1 MVAEV
6 ASATRRAH
14 TARRFAA
21 GVVALGLA
29 AGCGSENASTTVKQ
43 TTSTTAYA
51 PKIVPA
57 SFSTTI
63 DNRYFPLVPG
73 TVFVYDGT
81 EDGEQQRNDVTV
93 TRDTKV
99 VDGVRC
105 VVVHDVVYVAGA
117 ISEDTFDW
125 YAQDAEGAVWYFGE
139 DTKEL
144 DRDGKVTSTAG
155 SWEAGVNGAEPG
167 IVMPADPTVGR
178 TYRQEYRKGE
188 AEDMATVL
196 ETDATATVPFGRYDH
211 VLVTKDFT
219 ALEPDIVEHK
229 RYAPGVGFISSDLV
243 RGGEE
248 HVELVRVEHG

>member
-1 MVAEV
+1 MTRTPLPAAAVLVA
-6 ASATRRAH
+6 
-14 TARRFAA
+14 
-21 GVVALGLA
+21 ALFLGSS
-29 AGCGSENASTTVKQ
+29 GCGSSDDSTGDAATP
-43 TTSTTAYA
+43 STTAYA
-51 PKIVPA
+51 PKIDPA

-81 EDGEQQRNDVTV
+81 EDGERQRNDVTV

-105 VVVHDVVYVAGA
+105 VVVHDVVYVGGA

-125 YAQDAEGAVWYFGE
+125 YAQDADGAVWYFGE

-144 DRDGKVTSTAG
+144 DRDGTVTSTAG
-155 SWEAGVNGAEPG
+155 SWEAGVDGAQPG
-167 IVMPADPTVGR
+167 IVMPAVPTVGR
-178 TYRQEYRKGE
+178 TYRQEYRKGD

-196 ETDATATVPFGRYDH
+196 QTDASVTVPFGRYDH

-229 RYAPGVGFISSDLV
+229 RYAPGVGFVSSDLV
-243 RGGEE
+243 QGGQE
-248 HVELVRVEHG
+248 HVELVRVEHT